1 MAEIPWTWLAIRGSG
16 VTAWALLT
24 AVVLWGLLLRSRLL
38 GSLAPQL
45 RLLHLHRWLGA
56 LALAFLAAHMGLL
69 LIDPAVRFT
78 VAEVLVPGLAPWQT
92 LAVGLGSVAF
102 WLILGVSIVGRIRT
116 RLGRAGNAVFAKA
129 HLLSYAA
136 WPLATA
142 HYVMAGT
149 DALAE
154 WSIGLLLA
162 GTGLVATA
170 LLARGF
176 VPPPAPKVDAPA
188 LAPTTFAVPAE
199 DPHRRTSLTSV

>member
-1 MAEIPWTWLAIRGSG
+1 MAEIPWIWLAIRASG

-38 GSLAPQL
+38 GSLVPSL

-56 LALAFLAAHMGLL
+56 LALAFLAVHLGLL
-69 LIDPAVRFT
+69 LVDPAVRFT
-78 VAEVLVPGLAPWQT
+78 AVEILVPGLAPWQT
-92 LAVGLGSVAF
+92 VAVGLGTVAF

-116 RLGRAGNAVFAKA
+116 RLGRAGNAVFARA
-129 HLLSYAA
+129 HVLSYAA

-154 WSIGLLLA
+154 WSLGLLLA
-162 GTGLVATA
+162 GSSLVILA
-170 LLARGF
+170 LLARSF
-176 VPPPAPKVDAPA
+176 VPAPA
-188 LAPTTFAVPAE
+188 RILGRSDSPTSTAE
-199 DPHRRTSLTSV
+199 PDTRPLTRA